1 MKQTPLAAPTG
12 SLQGESTGANPRDDV
27 VGGLLWMLFG
37 AVILVASWRMDRLEA
52 QDINPY
58 TIPGLVPGL
67 LGLGMIFF
75 STLMLVRGLR
85 HGGLQALPLA
95 GEQSATA
102 YGRLALTLTLC
113 IGFAVLLLGRV
124 PFWLGS
130 SLFVATSIV
139 VLRFGELR
147 AKGQLVRGAITAIAI
162 GIGSG
167 AAVTLVF
174 EQIFLVRLP

>member
-1 MKQTPLAAPTG
+1 MTQTPLAAPTG
-12 SLQGESTGANPRDDV
+12 PLHAESAGANPRDDV
-27 VGGLLWMLFG
+27 VGGLLWILLGF
-37 AVILVASWRMDRLEA
+37 VILVASWRMDRLEA

-85 HGGLQALPLA
+85 HGGWHTRTLA
-95 GEQSATA
+95 IEQSATA
-102 YGRLALTLTLC
+102 YGRLALTLALC
-113 IGFAVLLLGRV
+113 IGFSVLLLGRV

-130 SLFVATSIV
+130 SLFVATSII

-147 AKGQLVRGAITAIAI
+147 AKGQLARGVATAIVI
-162 GIGSG
+162 GIGAG
-167 AAVTLVF
+167 AAVTFLF
-174 EQIFLVRLP
+174 EKIFLVRLP